1 MEIKDEILL
10 NDFQINLSALN
21 KVLDKSKITIPN
33 QYVNYDGYFKDEGF
47 TIPKSNT
54 YIRIEYP
61 NGNYQLEYTSNVD
74 ISYLLEKLENHHFLL
89 IGDNRDKLSVRRLK
103 LTSSEWRH
111 NLVIKLTDIVNSYED
126 YSVLKLKI
134 DYHLSDIQDTFIVKK
149 FYEDLQYME
158 KVFDDFSWSEREKI
172 GFLRMFL
179 TGYLQ
184 GVDAASTYPPN
195 EIE

>member
-10 NDFQINLSALN
+10 NDFQINLSTLN
-21 KVLDKSKITIPN
+21 QILDKSKISISN
-33 QYVNYDGYFKDEGF
+33 QHVNYDGYFKDEGF
-47 TIPKSNT
+47 SIPKSNT

-61 NGNYQLEYTSNVD
+61 NGNHQLEYTSNVD
-74 ISYLLEKLENHHFLL
+74 VAYLLDKLENHNYLL
-89 IGDNRDKLSVRRLK
+89 IGENRDKLSVRRLK

-111 NLVIKLTDIVNSYED
+111 NLVIKLTDIVNTYED
-126 YSVLKLKI
+126 YSVLKMKI
-134 DYHLSDIQDTFIVKK
+134 DYHLSEIQDTFIVKK
-149 FYEDLQYME
+149 FYDDLHYME
-158 KVFDDFSWSEREKI
+158 NVFDDFAWSDREKI

-195 EIE
+195 EID